1 MTQLLPWIDKLD
13 ALQSVLLRL
22 EVELLEV
29 SRVEVVILEVSR
41 VEVVLLEVSRVEVV
55 LLEVS
60 RLEVVLLKV
69 SRSVI
74 IPILMIPVRTRQPV
88 LCQTA
93 DTGGDRT
100 SPARVSSWYL
110 NYSGCRKSN
119 IKMKIVEICKNLS
132 KVVKYK

>member
-1 MTQLLPWIDKLD
+1 MTQLLPRIDKLD
-13 ALQSVLLRL
+13 ALQSALLRL
-22 EVELLEV
+22 EM
-29 SRVEVVILEVSR
+29 
-41 VEVVLLEVSRVEVV
+41 V

-60 RLEVVLLKV
+60 RLEVVLMEVSGVEVVLLEV
-69 SRSVI
+69 SRSII
-74 IPILMIPVRTRQPV
+74 IPILMIPLMARQPV

-100 SPARVSSWYL
+100 SPATVSSWYL

>member
-1 MTQLLPWIDKLD
+1 MTQLLSWIDKLD
-13 ALQSVLLRL
+13 ALQSVLLML
-22 EVELLEV
+22 
-29 SRVEVVILEVSR
+29 
-41 VEVVLLEVSRVEVV
+41 EVVLLE
-55 LLEVS
+55 
-60 RLEVVLLKV
+60 V

>member
-13 ALQSVLLRL
+13 ALQSALLRL
-22 EVELLEV
+22 EL
-29 SRVEVVILEVSR
+29 
-41 VEVVLLEVSRVEVV
+41 VLLEVSRVEVV

-60 RLEVVLLKV
+60 R
-69 SRSVI
+69 SVI
-74 IPILMIPVRTRQPV
+74 IPILMISARARQPV

>member
-1 MTQLLPWIDKLD
+1 MTQLLPRIDKLD
-13 ALQSVLLRL
+13 ALQSTLLRL
-22 EVELLEV
+22 
-29 SRVEVVILEVSR
+29 
-41 VEVVLLEVSRVEVV
+41 EVVLLEVSR
-55 LLEVS
+55 
-60 RLEVVLLKV
+60 
-69 SRSVI
+69 I

-100 SPARVSSWYL
+100 SPATVSSWYL

>member
-1 MTQLLPWIDKLD
+1 MTQLLPRIDKLD
-13 ALQSVLLRL
+13 ALQSALLRFGG
-22 EVELLEV
+22 
-29 SRVEVVILEVSR
+29 
-41 VEVVLLEVSRVEVV
+41 VLLEVSR
-55 LLEVS
+55 
-60 RLEVVLLKV
+60 
-69 SRSVI
+69 I

-100 SPARVSSWYL
+100 SPATVSSWYL

>member
-1 MTQLLPWIDKLD
+1 MTQLLPRIDKLD
-13 ALQSVLLRL
+13 ALQSTLL
-22 EVELLEV
+22 
-29 SRVEVVILEVSR
+29 
-41 VEVVLLEVSRVEVV
+41 
-55 LLEVS
+55 
-60 RLEVVLLKV
+60 RLEVVLLEV

-74 IPILMIPVRTRQPV
+74 IPILMIPVMARQPV

-100 SPARVSSWYL
+100 SPATVSSWYL

>member
-1 MTQLLPWIDKLD
+1 MTQLLPRIDKLD
-13 ALQSVLLRL
+13 ALQSALLRFG
-22 EVELLEV
+22 
-29 SRVEVVILEVSR
+29 
-41 VEVVLLEVSRVEVV
+41 VVLLEVSR
-55 LLEVS
+55 
-60 RLEVVLLKV
+60 
-69 SRSVI
+69 I

-100 SPARVSSWYL
+100 SPATVSSWYL

>member
-1 MTQLLPWIDKLD
+1 MTQLLPRIDKLD
-13 ALQSVLLRL
+13 ALQSALLRF
-22 EVELLEV
+22 
-29 SRVEVVILEVSR
+29 
-41 VEVVLLEVSRVEVV
+41 EVVLLE
-55 LLEVS
+55 
-60 RLEVVLLKV
+60 V

-74 IPILMIPVRTRQPV
+74 IPILMISLRARQPV

-100 SPARVSSWYL
+100 SPATVSSWYL